1 MKKKKHVLILENY
14 WWCVDSL
21 FKFSLLLKKKNIY
34 IMQL

>member
-21 FKFSLLLKKKNIY
+21 FKFSLL
-34 IMQL
+34 